1 MKQRSLFASLAALLV
16 LAGCAGKEETAGE
29 TDAAS
34 DSAAGTAAT
43 ADTAAGRPAVNVK
56 VMTLQ
61 PEAFDDVIE
70 VVGTVKP
77 AEDILIASEEGG
89 KVESWAVRKGAFVR
103 KGQNLITLNDDLLQ
117 AQLKAAQAQFN
128 IAKVNAEKSARVYAD
143 AGAVSEVSVTTA
155 QYNLDAAE
163 ANVHLLETRIAKM
176 TVKAPAAGQIEE
188 RITDVGE
195 MVAPGAPIARLIQ
208 TGVVKVT
215 AGVPERYVQGL
226 RIGLPVTMTFDALNG
241 RTVEGKITFIG
252 AAVSERDRSVP
263 VEIELN
269 NAGGQYKPEMM
280 VNLSILK
287 DRLRNVVVV
296 PRTGLV
302 RVENGYQV
310 YVVVPDAK
318 GEGYVAEAR
327 QVELGASD
335 RGNVVITAGLKPG
348 ERIITVGQS
357 KVNPGEH
364 VSFEEN

>member
-1 MKQRSLFASLAALLV
+1 MKQRSLYASLAALLV

-29 TDAAS
+29 NDAAS
-34 DSAAGTAAT
+34 DSAGTAAT
-43 ADTAAGRPAVNVK
+43 ADTAAGKPAVNVK

-77 AEDILIASEEGG
+77 VEDIMIASEEGG

-103 KGQNLITLNDDLLQ
+103 KGQNLIALNDDLLQ

-155 QYNLDAAE
+155 QYNLDAAA

-188 RITDVGE
+188 RIADVGE
-195 MVAPGAPIARLIQ
+195 MVAPGGPIARLIQ

-252 AAVSERDRSVP
+252 AGVSERDRSVP

-269 NAGGQYKPEMM
+269 NGGGQYKPEMM

-296 PRTGLV
+296 PRTALV

-310 YVVVPDAK
+310 YVIVPDAA

-327 QVELGASD
+327 QVELGAAD

-364 VSFEEN
+364 VSFDEN